1 MKTPREILLNRHREQ
16 TAQLD
21 ALRTEVIGTLR
32 SNPATDDRE
41 EPVGFLVQAWRELF
55 VRYRRTWLAM
65 ATVLGALGALHVS
78 IDAPESSGLAAR
90 PLPPPA
96 PLEIN
101 GQPVLYAHSPW
112 WEIEPDG
119 WTPRKPAARD
129 EKPPA
134 VERPRSWLSPIG
146 RSPEV
151 RHG

>member
-1 MKTPREILLNRHREQ
+1 MKTPREILLNRHRER

-21 ALRTEVIGTLR
+21 ELRADVIGTLC
-32 SNPATDDRE
+32 SNAATNERD

-65 ATVLGALGALHVS
+65 ATVWCALGALHLS
-78 IDAPESSGLAAR
+78 IDAPESSGFAAGA
-90 PLPPPA
+90 LPTPA

-101 GQPVLYAHSPW
+101 GQPLLYAHSPW
-112 WEIEPDG
+112 WEVEPDG
-119 WTPRKPAARD
+119 WTPRKPAARE

-134 VERPRSWLSPIG
+134 VERPRSWLRPSG
-146 RSPEV
+146 QFPEV

>member
-21 ALRTEVIGTLR
+21 ALRIEVIGTLR
-32 SNPATDDRE
+32 SNPAPDDRAV
-41 EPVGFLVQAWRELF
+41 PAGFLVQAWRELF
-55 VRYRRTWLAM
+55 VRYRRTWLALG
-65 ATVLGALGALHVS
+65 TVWCALGALHVS
-78 IDAPESSGLAAR
+78 IDAPESSGLAAGT
-90 PLPPPA
+90 LPPSA

-119 WTPRKPAARD
+119 WTPRKPAPRE

-134 VERPRSWLSPIG
+134 VERPRSWLRPIG
-146 RSPEV
+146 ESPEV